1 MSDET
6 KKLIEDLKA
15 IRLELF
21 RSAANLDLAIEQI
34 EISMHK
40 ENKNDFIRMVA
51 KGMRDQRE
59 MTSVHHNW
67 EHLNELEKETW
78 AKLIESIK

>member
-21 RSAANLDLAIEQI
+21 RSAANLDETITQI
-34 EISMHK
+34 EICIHK
-40 ENKNDFIRMVA
+40 EKNADFVRMVV
-51 KGMRDQRE
+51 GSMREDI
-59 MTSVHHNW
+59 SKCHNW
-67 EHLNELEKETW
+67 EQLNELEKETW
-78 AKLIESIK
+78 TKLIESIK